1 MNFNWRLIAIVGRKK
16 VSKTPQ
22 VVLLKSLSL
31 ICSFWCLKRFY
42 EGLKGRYK
50 TFWGTTKSKKIRIW
64 NCQKILSD
72 ICQHKWLFYNL
83 RWHLFIFYMLLF
95 IIIISIIFVVFEYC
109 SKSCYDIIPFINEIG
124 FKETKTT
131 WYIVRVWKLMFF
143 IVFFLLKRCS
153 GLCTNCESRVSEKYV
168 QAGIV
173 WRIRQTLIFFSHV
186 PVKGLYVWCQGCGHG
201 GHLVHL
207 KNWFEKK
214 TVCPAGCGHY
224 CQYT

>member
-1 MNFNWRLIAIVGRKK
+1 MNFNWRLMAIVGSKK

-95 IIIISIIFVVFEYC
+95 IIIISIIFVVLEYC

-131 WYIVRVWKLMFF
+131 FDISLEFESSC
-143 IVFFLLKRCS
+143 FLLYFFFWNVVVVYVPTAKV
-153 GLCTNCESRVSEKYV
+153 GL
-168 QAGIV
+168 
-173 WRIRQTLIFFSHV
+173 
-186 PVKGLYVWCQGCGHG
+186 VKNMYKQV
-201 GHLVHL
+201 
-207 KNWFEKK
+207 
-214 TVCPAGCGHY
+214 
-224 CQYT
+224 